1 MLIIDIYMFSFLGLT
16 SKPKVTESTLT
27 KYNIP
32 VIPFNEL
39 TLDKRTPLAI
49 TGSGTFYKGTYHS
62 EAVSI
67 KVINI
72 TKDTSII
79 NEFLFW
85 DLYKHNKHFLQL
97 QGASIHNNDAYLVFD
112 FFAFSLENA
121 IKQDLITISNRDS
134 LVKQLLYI
142 IATLQNDGKKL
153 TDIRPGVFG
162 ITDTVVV
169 KLLDFGILINSE
181 RLMNNDIIVNDRMR
195 YQPPEYFNYQGDD
208 MNYDLWSFGCML
220 IDLYTSDNR
229 YKICMLDTLKQSELS
244 KRIVEETYPIIPKD
258 INPMVYTI
266 IQRCLV
272 VDYTKRIKV
281 DELVANM
288 NVYFNSNN
296 NDDNGDSSVK
306 KVFSDD
312 EENRLNKCYTF
323 TKEIDVYIN
332 DMLYNINNKY
342 ITNVDDLM
350 ESVVSYQEY
359 SFKILNNNF
368 KLIKDSLQKVYNY
381 NVALISYLKDK
392 LTSKLMIMKQYYT
405 YVQNELLT
413 TKKLSEDIRNGINS
427 LNHFHNLD
435 SYTKVI
441 ETYENSIEEIK
452 TSVQRF
458 SESSPYDKV
467 SKLNTENTHLVNLYK
482 SITTNDLSTMNQLAY
497 LVLEHS
503 SLMKND
509 AYVTEFAI
517 AMGIDDDALLTTVQA
532 STNVNDNTTT
542 TTTALTRNVKVD
554 ELYVKAQ
561 DNSDIIVIYNLYERK
576 VYQINFPHYQ
586 FNLKSYSFYDR
597 KTHSVY
603 ISGGLKDSK
612 DKYSYDNS
620 FTQIN
625 IDYINSEYQFHMKT
639 LPNTTEPHISHTMIK
654 YIDNYLLLLGGSNTQ
669 SCEVYDIKRS
679 LWKLL
684 PMLPNFYANVSA
696 CVFNGDVFVFSGCCE
711 GKGDCILKLK
721 CNESM
726 LSEDEW
732 KGFEWENIKYYVTDY
747 GRIRRG
753 MGVVPSGNKIYLF
766 GGFDMGGEYDEVY
779 MVSMKDVGFVKEIG
793 KGVVGKVKEKL
804 FGKSKEEDK
813 CNSNSNNNGD
823 NVEEEM
829 ITLVKLRKF
838 MPHKASFSSNIVNVD
853 NNVIVLVDGM
863 NCVYEFNLDTKDFVY
878 VS

>member
-1 MLIIDIYMFSFLGLT
+1 MFSFLGLT
-16 SKPKVTESTLT
+16 SKPKLTEATLH
-27 KYNIP
+27 KYNIN
-32 VIPFNEL
+32 IITFNDI
-39 TLDKRTPLAI
+39 TIDKRTTLAV

-62 EAVSI
+62 EAVSV

-72 TKDTSII
+72 TKDASII

-97 QGASIHNNDAYLVFD
+97 QGACIHNNEAYLVFD

-142 IATLQNDGKKL
+142 IATLQTDGKKL
-153 TDIRPGVFG
+153 TDVRPGVFG

-181 RLMNNDIIVNDRMR
+181 RLLNNDVIVNDRMR

-244 KRIVEETYPIIPKD
+244 KRIVDETYPFIPKD

-288 NVYFNSNN
+288 NVYFNSDNASN
-296 NDDNGDSSVK
+296 TNVDDSKK
-306 KVFSDD
+306 KVFTD
-312 EENRLNKCYTF
+312 EEESRLNKCYTF

-332 DMLYNINNKY
+332 DTLYDISNKY

-359 SFKILNNNF
+359 SFKLLNNNF

-392 LTSKLMIMKQYYT
+392 MTSKLMIMKQYYT
-405 YVQNELLT
+405 YVQNELAT

-441 ETYENSIEEIK
+441 ETYENSVEEIK
-452 TSVQRF
+452 TSVHRF

-509 AYVTEFAI
+509 AHVNEFAI
-517 AMGIDDDALLTTVQA
+517 AMGIDDDVLLTTVPSVQ
-532 STNVNDNTTT
+532 SKDNTTLT
-542 TTTALTRNVKVD
+542 SSTRNVKMD

-561 DNSDIIVIYNLYERK
+561 DNSDIIVIYNVYERK
-576 VYQINFPHYQ
+576 VYQINFPHHQ

-612 DKYSYDNS
+612 DKYSYDSS

-639 LPNTTEPHISHTMIK
+639 LPNMNSPHISHTMVK
-654 YIDNYLLLLGGSNTQ
+654 YNDSYLLLLGGSNTQ
-669 SCEVYDIKRS
+669 SCEVYDVKRA
-679 LWKLL
+679 LWKAL
-684 PMLPNFYANVSA
+684 PMLPNFYANASA

-711 GKGDCILKLK
+711 GKGDCVLKLK
-721 CNESM
+721 CNEGM
-726 LSEDEW
+726 LSEEEW
-732 KGFEWENIKYYVTDY
+732 KGLEWENVKYCVTDY

-766 GGFDMGGEYDEVY
+766 GGFDMGGEYDEVF

-804 FGKSKEEDK
+804 FGKSKEDNNNNNN
-813 CNSNSNNNGD
+813 NSNSSND
-823 NVEEEM
+823 TDDEM
-829 ITLVKLRKF
+829 MTLVKLRKY
-838 MPHKASFSSNIVNVD
+838 MPNKGSFSSNVVNVD